1 MLRHSP
7 RHRGL
12 RADGE
17 NALAVLE
24 GFVVVLDPLTTA
36 LGNQPGIA
44 NGLATI
50 ADLQSSPPA
59 SLTPAQVS
67 VSQQAISD
75 LTSALDAANS
85 ALLTAASSINQTR
98 TQKTFMWYPVPSLFS
113 LLSASL
119 TWKHLAP
126 KAARLSIR
134 IYSRRALQVPC
145 RAVSQ
150 VVNGC
155 AA

>member
-1 MLRHSP
+1 
-7 RHRGL
+7 
-12 RADGE
+12 
-17 NALAVLE
+17 
-24 GFVVVLDPLTTA
+24 VVLDPLTTA

-44 NGLATI
+44 DGLATI

-113 LLSASL
+113 LLSYHLSASL

-150 VVNGC
+150 VVNV
-155 AA
+155 